1 MKGEETSPHV
11 AYRAVLLAAGLLLF
25 GLLFRQLVTL
35 MLAVLFTVI
44 IAIPLAAAATRLE
57 RHGIPRALGALGAL
71 LGAIAVMALIVGLLI
86 PPFIDQTN
94 EFVDDV
100 PGIVNDL
107 EAYYADVTGQDPGE
121 LGERSRSSSRTGRT
135 SPSAS
140 SAR

>member
-57 RHGIPRALGALGAL
+57 RRGIRARWA
-71 LGAIAVMALIVGLLI
+71 
-86 PPFIDQTN
+86 
-94 EFVDDV
+94 
-100 PGIVNDL
+100 
-107 EAYYADVTGQDPGE
+107 
-121 LGERSRSSSRTGRT
+121 R
-135 SPSAS
+135 
-140 SAR
+140 SARC